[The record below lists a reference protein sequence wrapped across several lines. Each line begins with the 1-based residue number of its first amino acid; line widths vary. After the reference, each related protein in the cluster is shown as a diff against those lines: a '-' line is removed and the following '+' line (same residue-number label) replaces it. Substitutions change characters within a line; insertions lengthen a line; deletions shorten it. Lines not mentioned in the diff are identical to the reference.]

1 MSQQS
6 DKKIASN
13 TFFMNFM
20 AEAAGNGI
28 NKILKKTFH
37 ISLHILVGKMN
48 SSEQSSIYVDL
59 NFTFFP
65 LQRRTKRN
73 KQKTF
78 VDRKGHHINHAEL

>member
-28 NKILKKTFH
+28 NKILKETFH
-37 ISLHILVGKMN
+37 ISLHILVGNMN

-59 NFTFFP
+59 NFTFFHFSGEQKETSKKP
-65 LQRRTKRN
+65 L
-73 KQKTF
+73 
-78 VDRKGHHINHAEL
+78 